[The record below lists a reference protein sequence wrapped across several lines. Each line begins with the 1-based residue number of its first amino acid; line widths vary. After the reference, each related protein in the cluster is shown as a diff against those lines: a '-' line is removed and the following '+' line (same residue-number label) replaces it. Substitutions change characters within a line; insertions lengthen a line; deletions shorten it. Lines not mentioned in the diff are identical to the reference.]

1 MSKSST
7 TVSET
12 IDIETSGNAVS
23 ITLEGRTTVSMAV
36 RGDGPAEYQ
45 WDARETGGTW
55 KRDVGKEYTG
65 QSDYNDVLETG
76 AQEVRLRC
84 STGTGTPGDE
94 ADILLMAGGG

>member
-12 IDIETSGNAVS
+12 IGIENSGNAVS
-23 ITLEGRTTVSMAV
+23 VALTGRTIVSMV
-36 RGDGPAEYQ
+36 IEGDDTAEYR

-55 KRDVGKEYTG
+55 KQNVGKEYTG
-65 QSDYNDVLETG
+65 QLDYDDVLETG

-84 STGTGTPGDE
+84 SSGTGTPGDE
-94 ADILLMAGGG
+94 ADILLMGGG